1 MLLVTGATGNVGK
14 AVIQALADR
23 GISVRAL
30 VRDPTRLPIDR
41 PANLDVMTGDLAD
54 EESLT
59 RALHGVESA
68 FLASSFNPR
77 MVELQ
82 SRFIGAAKAA
92 GVKRLVQLSGVGA
105 DARMCCARTLRW
117 LGQIETIAK
126 SSGLAVTHLRP
137 TFYMQNLLAFAPTI
151 ATQGV
156 IAGPFRSTKW
166 TWVDAR
172 DVGAVAAVA
181 LAEDRHAGQTYT
193 ITGSESLTYQEVADR
208 LGRALH
214 RPIKYLDVTANETRG
229 RLQAAGES
237 PVMIEAKLEL
247 WDACASNLV
256 NVAPTTVVKDLTGQ
270 EPRSIEQFVQDYRE
284 RLVARPAA

>member
-14 AVIQALADR
+14 AIVTELANK
-23 GISVRAL
+23 GIAVRAL
-30 VRDPTRLPIDR
+30 VRDPARV
-41 PANLDVMTGDLAD
+41 PATKPPNLEVVAGDLAD

-59 RALHGVESA
+59 RALQGVDTA

-77 MVELQ
+77 MVDLQ
-82 SRFIGAAKAA
+82 TRFIASAKAA
-92 GVKRLVQLSGVGA
+92 GVRRLVQLSGVGA

-117 LGQIETIAK
+117 LGQIETVAK
-126 SSGLAVTHLRP
+126 GSGMAVTHLRP

-151 ATQGV
+151 AAQGL

-172 DVGAVAAVA
+172 DVGAVAAAA
-181 LAEDRHAGQTYT
+181 LTDEKHAGQTYT
-193 ITGSESLTYQEVADR
+193 VTGTESLTYQEVADR
-208 LGRALH
+208 LSRTLN
-214 RPIKYLDVTANETRG
+214 RSIKYLDITANETRG
-229 RLQAAGES
+229 RLQAAGDS

-256 NVAPTTVVKDLTGQ
+256 NVAPTSVVRDITGR
-270 EPRSIEQFVQDYRE
+270 EPRSIEEFAQDYRE
-284 RLVARPAA
+284 RLARPAA

>member
-14 AVIQALADR
+14 AVITALADR

-30 VRDPTRLPIDR
+30 VRDPVRLPANR
-41 PANLDVMTGDLAD
+41 PPNLDVVTGDLAD
-54 EESLT
+54 EQSLT
-59 RALHGVESA
+59 RALEGVEAA

-82 SRFIGAAKAA
+82 SRFIAAAKAA
-92 GVKRLVQLSGVGA
+92 GVRRLVQLSGVGA

-117 LGQIETIAK
+117 LGQIETVAK
-126 SSGLAVTHLRP
+126 ASELAVTHLRP

-151 ATQGV
+151 AAQGL

-172 DVGAVAAVA
+172 DVGAVAAAA
-181 LAEDRHAGQTYT
+181 LTDDKHAGQTYT
-193 ITGSESLTYQEVADR
+193 ITGAESLTYQEVADR
-208 LGRALH
+208 LSRALN
-214 RPIKYLDVTANETRG
+214 RSIKYLDITANETRG
-229 RLQAAGES
+229 RLQAAGDS

-256 NVAPTTVVKDLTGQ
+256 NVAPTTVVKDVTGR
-270 EPRSIEQFVQDYRE
+270 EPRSIEQFVQDYRD
-284 RLVARPAA
+284 RLARPAA